1 VYLADGG
8 GGAAAPAPQFTGTQ
22 TLHIEPSAIPDA
34 LKAFTDAHDKVIA
47 KINELHALPINDWA
61 GDPVSGETA
70 VQFQQRSNRGGADSA
85 LTCLEGYEQQLSAA
99 IKSLKGA
106 HDDYVR
112 VEGDNTALWGKY
124 HRD

>member
-8 GGAAAPAPQFTGTQ
+8 GGGATPTPQFTGTQ

-34 LKAFTDAHDKVIA
+34 LKAFTDAHDRVAA
-47 KINELHALPINDWA
+47 KIRELNALPINDWA

-70 VQFQQRSNRGGADSA
+70 VQFQQRTNRGGADSA
-85 LTCLEGYEQQLSAA
+85 LACLEGYEKQLAAA
-99 IKSLKGA
+99 IASLTSA
-106 HDDYVR
+106 QADYLR
-112 VEGDNTALWGKY
+112 IEGDNTDVWGKY

>member
-1 VYLADGG
+1 VYVADGG
-8 GGAAAPAPQFTGTQ
+8 GGAPAPGPLFTGTQ
-22 TLHIEPSAIPDA
+22 TLNIEPSAIPDA
-34 LKAFTDAHDKVIA
+34 LKAFTDAHDQVLA
-47 KINELHALPINDWA
+47 KISELHALPINDWA

-70 VQFQQRSNRGGADSA
+70 VRFQQRSNRGGADSA

-106 HDDYVR
+106 HADYVR
-112 VEGDNTALWGKY
+112 VEGDNAALWGKY